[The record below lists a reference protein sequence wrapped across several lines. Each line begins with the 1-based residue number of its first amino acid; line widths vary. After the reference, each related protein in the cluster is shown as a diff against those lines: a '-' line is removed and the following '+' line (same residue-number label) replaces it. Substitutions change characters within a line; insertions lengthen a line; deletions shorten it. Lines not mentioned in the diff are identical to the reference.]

1 MGATSERERRI
12 ELYVRSLAPGGTHR
26 QQDTVVRR
34 LDDLLRES
42 AIDDYD
48 VRVWGDR
55 ICHASASARTADGRH
70 VQDRLARIER
80 WADEE
85 GRSLDG
91 VYREV
96 HCDSAITEESWTE
109 VRFPEIAL
117 AEFVDDQLVHLAP
130 SHDEDADELVRV
142 TDRLADLADETPVDV
157 SGTTAREDE
166 ASDGGGDSPDDQ
178 ERRRIE
184 AGHVDH

>member
-1 MGATSERERRI
+1 MGATSERERRV
-12 ELYVRSLAPGGTHR
+12 ELYVRSLAPGGAHR

-34 LDDLLRES
+34 LDDLLGER

-55 ICHASASARTADGRH
+55 ICHASASARTVDGRH

-80 WADEE
+80 WAEDE

-96 HCDSAITEESWTE
+96 ECESAITDESWTE

-117 AEFVDDQLVHLAP
+117 AEFVDDELVHLAP
-130 SHDEDADELVRV
+130 SHDEDDELVKV
-142 TDRLADLADETPVDV
+142 TDRLSELAEGTADADDPDGSAVN
-157 SGTTAREDE
+157 GTRDDE
-166 ASDGGGDSPDDQ
+166 AGDE
-178 ERRRIE
+178 ERRRVE
-184 AGHVDH
+184 AGSVEH

>member
-1 MGATSERERRI
+1 MGAISERERRV

-34 LDDLLRES
+34 LDDLLAER
-42 AIDDYD
+42 AIEDYD
-48 VRVWGDR
+48 VRVWGDC
-55 ICHASASARTADGRH
+55 ICHASASARTVDGRH

-80 WADEE
+80 WAADE

-96 HCDSAITEESWTE
+96 QCDSAITEESWTE

-117 AEFVDDQLVHLAP
+117 AEFVDGELVHLAP

-142 TDRLADLADETPVDV
+142 TDRLADLAEAADADV
-157 SGTTAREDE
+157 GHAGRDGVGDDDT
-166 ASDGGGDSPDDQ
+166 DGGRR
-178 ERRRIE
+178 RRRIE
-184 AGHVDH
+184 AGRAER